1 MARAPAGGV
10 RVVRAAGVQALALL
24 AALAAAAAASPLPA
38 PGGAGGH
45 APGQSAYLAQ
55 VSRICT
61 AYARELARIGAP
73 SDVTAYGDVLSALGR
88 VVPLLERQQAAM
100 RSVDAPRGLR
110 TRLDRLFAL
119 DRRSIAALAA
129 TRAAARRRD
138 AGGVGEGLARF
149 TLLSGEVHALAGAM
163 GIRCAAS

>member
-1 MARAPAGGV
+1 VRIVGAG
-10 RVVRAAGVQALALL
+10 RVQAVAAL
-24 AALAAAAAASPLPA
+24 AALAAALAACP
-38 PGGAGGH
+38 PGARGDAGGH
-45 APGQSAYLAQ
+45 GPGASAYLAR
-55 VSRICT
+55 VSGICT
-61 AYARELARIGAP
+61 VYARELARIGAP

-100 RSVDAPRGLR
+100 RAIDAPPGLR
-110 TRLDRLFAL
+110 ARLDRLFTL

-129 TRAAARRRD
+129 ARAAARRRD